1 MGMTRPEARNP
12 QSPVVLLAG
21 FFVGF
26 ASVCLTLGVFWPF
39 APLFPALVAGIAAV
53 IPVEGHSHFAKGAI
67 IAAMGVVVFL
77 VVVVVL
83 MFLGAALR

>member
-1 MGMTRPEARNP
+1 MSRRAEKRDSPRPTA
-12 QSPVVLLAG
+12 LLAG

-26 ASVCLTLGVFWPF
+26 ASVCLTMGVFWPF
-39 APLFPALVAGIAAV
+39 APLFPALTAGLAAA
-53 IPVEGHSHFAKGAI
+53 IPIRGHFQFAKGAL
-67 IAAMGVVVFL
+67 IAVLGVVVFL